1 MSSVI
6 LNSKWGFIDT
16 KGNIVIEPKFDM
28 ARSFEKGRANVNL
41 GEEWFCIDTKGNKIE
56 E

>member
-1 MSSVI
+1 MVKI
-6 LNSKWGFIDT
+6 NGKWGCIDK
-16 KGNIVIEPKFDM
+16 KGNFVIEPKFDM
-28 ARSFEKGRANVNL
+28 ARSFEKGRAYVSL